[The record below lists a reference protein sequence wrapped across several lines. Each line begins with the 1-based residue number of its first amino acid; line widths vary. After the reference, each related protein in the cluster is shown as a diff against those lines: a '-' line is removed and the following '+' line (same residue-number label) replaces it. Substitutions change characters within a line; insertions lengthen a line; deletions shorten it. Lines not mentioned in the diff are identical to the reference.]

1 VTQEGSVVTVRIAGE
16 DYTIRAAASPD
27 YTRECAAYVDRMLSE
42 YLRGGS
48 LVHTQKAPILAALAL
63 TNELFQ
69 ARQELE
75 TLRAEVA
82 RHSAALAAQIEDRLA
97 ASNLAGDS

>member
-1 VTQEGSVVTVRIAGE
+1 VSQEGTVVTVRIAGE

-27 YTRECAAYVDRMLSE
+27 YTRECAAYVDRLLSE
-42 YLRGGS
+42 YMRGS

-69 ARQELE
+69 ARQELDA
-75 TLRAEVA
+75 LRAELA
-82 RHSAALAAQIEDRLA
+82 RRSAAIAADIEGRLA
-97 ASNLAGDS
+97 AFDLAGGS

>member
-1 VTQEGSVVTVRIAGE
+1 MSQEGTVVTVRIAGE

-27 YTRECAAYVDRMLSE
+27 YTRECAAYVDRTLSE
-42 YLRGGS
+42 YLRQGS
-48 LVHTQKAPILAALAL
+48 LVQVHKAPILAALAL

-75 TLRAEVA
+75 ALRAELA
-82 RHSAALAAQIEDRLA
+82 RRSETMVAQIEDRLA
-97 ASNLAGDS
+97 GS

>member
-1 VTQEGSVVTVRIAGE
+1 VNQEGNVVTVRIAGE

-42 YLRGGS
+42 YQRGGS
-48 LVHTQKAPILAALAL
+48 LTTQQKAPILVSLAL

-69 ARQELE
+69 ARQELDV
-75 TLRAEVA
+75 LRAELA
-82 RHSAALAAQIEDRLA
+82 RRTSALTAEIEQRLA
-97 ASNLAGDS
+97 ASGLAAGS

>member
-1 VTQEGSVVTVRIAGE
+1 MSQEGTVVTVRIAGE

-27 YTRECAAYVDRMLSE
+27 YTRECAAYVDRTLSE
-42 YLRGGS
+42 YLRAGS

-69 ARQELE
+69 ARQELDA
-75 TLRAEVA
+75 LRAELA
-82 RHSAALAAQIEDRLA
+82 RRSAEIAAGIEAQLAAPD
-97 ASNLAGDS
+97 LAGGS

>member
-1 VTQEGSVVTVRIAGE
+1 VSQEGTVVTVRIAGE

-27 YTRECAAYVDRMLSE
+27 YTRECAAYVDRLLSE
-42 YLRGGS
+42 YVRAGS

-69 ARQELE
+69 ARQELDA
-75 TLRAEVA
+75 LRAELA
-82 RHSAALAAQIEDRLA
+82 RRSAAIAADIEGRLA
-97 ASNLAGDS
+97 ASDLAGGS